1 MTKMLQTIVCNELN
15 VVFDKHKEEAAA
27 VGSAMFAMTSD
38 MEDNADDPDGEYQE
52 RRIAGEKRLIA
63 RCEEKGVEY
72 HDLDTVETLNIKVA
86 EKRKR
91 SLQGIVWEYVEKHG
105 WQKTGVMGAAIHS
118 ANPQYSLVSI
128 KSKISTCRN
137 AEKTDKT
144 PAKTIAK
151 KLWKPD
157 MSKSEFTTLMKQ
169 YGCAGRTIR
178 ELWQNLTTTT
188 SSNNKVIHSKKNIE
202 GKTTM
207 TNYTK
212 KISKEAVHP
221 NMLEAAAFWQTECE
235 SGKYKDLFDGKPVP
249 GFREQNAAN
258 FFYIRAKGVIGKEGR
273 ISTRGS
279 VKDIFADISEHIDAA
294 IVEFTPEDITDLN
307 GKHREKHPG
316 CEGHE
321 LRTKA
326 HPSFLKERDGYRQA
340 LPVAADADTAT
351 DDGGGV
357 SGTFQT
363 DGPPAK
369 HNDTELS
376 LRVNI
381 LSKDVAELKKGGINK
396 SSNGAINTAEH
407 WQKESWKVEHLSD
420 AELAKLAKLEKDED
434 YKYSNAIKIAQAEKK
449 DYILPADRVYATYCA
464 NEEFTDESFDNV
476 SNFLECVA
484 TNDYDPDAVKND
496 ASSALVSVKTLFE
509 RTKTLHDRS
518 VERNREFSEY
528 KIKTDSAISTILKK
542 VADLEKSNL
551 EVQKENAEMKEQFV
565 ELKKQMATLENN
577 VEESVS
583 ETKLSDLQKQY
594 HEMVDEFRSLHISY
608 SSLATKKSTEWRDMI
623 EKVDA
628 AEFAKIKAVE
638 ALKERIFEEK
648 AKSLETLQN
657 VYGTSGQA
665 YEGALAM
672 WKLKYEKIIDE
683 KGDLVEDSDCDY
695 YEGESYDYE
704 KEDGIPGEDN
714 DDDR

>member
-1 MTKMLQTIVCNELN
+1 
-15 VVFDKHKEEAAA
+15 
-27 VGSAMFAMTSD
+27 
-38 MEDNADDPDGEYQE
+38 
-52 RRIAGEKRLIA
+52 
-63 RCEEKGVEY
+63 
-72 HDLDTVETLNIKVA
+72 
-86 EKRKR
+86 
-91 SLQGIVWEYVEKHG
+91 
-105 WQKTGVMGAAIHS
+105 
-118 ANPQYSLVSI
+118 
-128 KSKISTCRN
+128 
-137 AEKTDKT
+137 
-144 PAKTIAK
+144 
-151 KLWKPD
+151 
-157 MSKSEFTTLMKQ
+157 
-169 YGCAGRTIR
+169 
-178 ELWQNLTTTT
+178 
-188 SSNNKVIHSKKNIE
+188 
-202 GKTTM
+202 M

-279 VKDIFADISEHIDAA
+279 VKDIFADIAEHIDAA
-294 IVEFTPEDITDLN
+294 IAEFTPEDITDLN

-340 LPVAADADTAT
+340 LPVAADAGTAT

-396 SSNGAINTAEH
+396 SSNGAINTAAQ
-407 WQKESWKVEHLSD
+407 WKKGSWKVEHLSD
-420 AELAKLAKLEKDED
+420 AEIAKLEKDDE
-434 YKYSNAIKIAQAEKK
+434 YNEAPGIKIAQAHKK
-449 DYILPADRVYATYCA
+449 DYILPANEKYATFIVD
-464 NEEFTDESFDNV
+464 EDFDDESFDTIRD
-476 SNFLECVA
+476 FLQSIGNGSYDWDKMSDNARHALASCVELKTKA
-484 TNDYDPDAVKND
+484 DAYQK
-496 ASSALVSVKTLFE
+496 
-509 RTKTLHDRS
+509 
-518 VERNREFSEY
+518 
-528 KIKTDSAISTILKK
+528 KTDSNISAILNKITDITKDNTAIKEKSEALEKQ
-542 VADLEKSNL
+542 VSDLEQSNL
-551 EVQKENAEMKEQFV
+551 KFQSENEQ
-565 ELKKQMATLENN
+565 LKKQMAELSVK

-583 ETKLSDLQKQY
+583 ETNLLDMQKDIGDL
-594 HEMVDEFRSLHISY
+594 EGEFRSLSTSY
-608 SSLATKKSTEWRDMI
+608 RNLATKKSTEWRDMM

-648 AKSLETLQN
+648 AKSLETLQF

-665 YEGALAM
+665 YEGALAN
-672 WKLKYEKIIDE
+672 WKLKYEKLIDE
-683 KGDLVEDSDCDY
+683 KGDLVEYSDCDY
-695 YEGESYDYE
+695 YESESYDYE